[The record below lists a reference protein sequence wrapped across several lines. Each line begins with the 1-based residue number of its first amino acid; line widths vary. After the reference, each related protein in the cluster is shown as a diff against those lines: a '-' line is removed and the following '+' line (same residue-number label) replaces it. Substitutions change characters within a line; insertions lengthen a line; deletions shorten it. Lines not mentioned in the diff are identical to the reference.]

1 MRGLSLGRL
10 GAARHD
16 VALDWKVAAVEIT
29 IGFTLTL
36 MFVIAAIGG
45 VLALIDGITRAR
57 GGAAILAIL
66 EIIVAVLFLISLFVV
81 GLPLRIGDVE
91 FTSPLLGLILVI
103 LLLIQLAFR
112 SGVRRGGVAITLV
125 AIILLV
131 IWFVFGIGA
140 RVVIPGVNA

>member
-1 MRGLSLGRL
+1 M
-10 GAARHD
+10 
-16 VALDWKVAAVEIT
+16 EIT

-36 MFVIAAIGG
+36 MFVVAAVGG
-45 VLALIDGITRAR
+45 VLALVDGITRAR

-81 GLPLRIGDVE
+81 GLPLRVGDVE

-103 LLLIQLAFR
+103 LLLVQLAFR
-112 SGVRRGGVAITLV
+112 TGARRSGAAITLI
-125 AIILLV
+125 AIVLLV
-131 IWFVFGIGA
+131 VWFVFGIGA

>member
-1 MRGLSLGRL
+1 M
-10 GAARHD
+10 
-16 VALDWKVAAVEIT
+16 T
-29 IGFTLTL
+29 IEFGFTLTL
-36 MFVIAAIGG
+36 MFIIAVAGG
-45 VLALIDGITRAR
+45 VFALIDGITRTR
-57 GGAAILAIL
+57 GGAAILAVL

-81 GLPLRIGDVE
+81 GLPIAIGGVE
-91 FTSPLLGLILVI
+91 FTTPLLGLILVS

-112 SGVRRGGVAITLV
+112 GGARRGGVAVTLI